1 MHSRSVSLVDETG
14 GPLDPRIERVLMK
27 MLPRFR
33 RQFPSF
39 RDEVALVDVLEEA
52 ARRIA
57 RREARLGAIAHLPG
71 YAWVTLRT
79 VATSMLRRGDARIM
93 ERIVPSA
100 EGAALLSVAG
110 ATSHTAA
117 DLERRVLHSQ
127 VLALLTPSERRVCAL
142 KAAGFSTQQIARS
155 LRRSATS
162 IDTLFS
168 RAKAKARRLAE
179 TTTRTGSPQMRG
191 DLENGSLLPNTGDHG
206 ESIPGRRGR
215 SI

>member
-1 MHSRSVSLVDETG
+1 MQRALEAWNASKGVHVHARNVSLVNETG

-39 RDEVALVDVLEEA
+39 RDDVALVDVLEEA

-57 RREARLGAIAHLPG
+57 KRESRIGPLAHLAG

-79 VATSMLRRGDARIM
+79 VATSKLRRGDARLM
-93 ERIVPSA
+93 ERIVPA
-100 EGAALLSVAG
+100 DEGAALLSTAG

-117 DLERRVLHSQ
+117 DLERSVLHRE
-127 VLALLTPSERRVCAL
+127 VLAMLTPSERRVCAL

-155 LRRSATS
+155 LRRSTTS
-162 IDTLFS
+162 VDTLVS
-168 RAKAKARRLAE
+168 RAKAKARRRAE
-179 TTTRTGSPQMRG
+179 TASC
-191 DLENGSLLPNTGDHG
+191 
-206 ESIPGRRGR
+206 
-215 SI
+215 